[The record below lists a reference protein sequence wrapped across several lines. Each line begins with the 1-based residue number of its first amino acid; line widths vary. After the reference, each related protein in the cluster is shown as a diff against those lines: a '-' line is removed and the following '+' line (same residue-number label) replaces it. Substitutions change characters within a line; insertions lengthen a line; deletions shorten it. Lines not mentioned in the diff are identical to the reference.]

1 MTGPRIQPRW
11 DSWDDLPGWLQG
23 ATYLAFWIGGPHDEC
38 DVERLEA
45 ALHMGAGNRELI
57 EREEP
62 RWMVKTLLLLAGSGV
77 CPALKPPQA
86 HQAVAFWMSGDPQ
99 FPESTRKIVSAE
111 TVRKRCCGDPST
123 GKKGKWDWASE
134 CVDRWV
140 RDNPTLRPGGVAH
153 DYREVMLDRLDSGE
167 AHPLGMTGGAI
178 VRLPSSYWAT
188 EKHFMTHTKTQRRFC
203 GYLLRDASAVAGTD
217 VMIRSGL
224 RHGLKGLLGYWPFR
238 EVPPLSSAALEWLE
252 PMKEVAWLTFHI
264 PYERLSPF
272 LSSR

>member
-1 MTGPRIQPRW
+1 M
-11 DSWDDLPGWLQG
+11 PGWLQG
-23 ATYLAFWIGGPHDEC
+23 ATYLAFWIGGPQDEC

-45 ALHMGAGNRELI
+45 ALRMGAGNRELI

-62 RWMVKTLLLLAGSGV
+62 RWMVKTLMLLAGAGV

-86 HQAVAFWMSGDPQ
+86 YQAVAFWLSGDPK
-99 FPESTRKIVSAE
+99 FPESARKIVSAE

-140 RDNPTLRPGGVAH
+140 RDNPTLHPGGVAH

-178 VRLPSSYWAT
+178 IRLPGSYWAT
-188 EKHFMTHTKTQRRFC
+188 EKTLMQPTKTERKMC
-203 GYLLRDASAVAGTD
+203 GYLLKGASKVPGAD
-217 VMIRSGL
+217 VLIRSGQ
-224 RHGLKGLLGYWPFR
+224 RHLLHGVLGFWPFR
-238 EVPPLSSAALEWLE
+238 EVPPLCPAASEWLE
-252 PMKEVAWLTFHI
+252 PMAEIGWLSRH
-264 PYERLSPF
+264 
-272 LSSR
+272 LSSRRLD